1 MAEKLVPETEPYM
14 TDDVPL
20 DDVRENAL
28 RPLVYVCLLLA
39 GVLVGLGFTV
49 RVPEYVKARFVL
61 QGDVPEVEYQFSET
75 VFVEEVRIEAGDSVQ
90 QGDPLVRITSPD
102 IVSKIAELREAR
114 EQLEQFRR
122 EQSVIHQANL
132 SRNRLELKR
141 VDDQLA
147 ENRRTLQTENDTY
160 EQRHEALAFDVAEAD
175 KQVER
180 NRAMVEQGFVS
191 QTRFTELQQVANRAR
206 EELAKARQEHR
217 NEVNRLEGLIRGL
230 QLDLEKLELEAG
242 QLDREYRQREGERV
256 QARDRIVDKIR
267 HQYRDAAVVDG
278 SLMLTA
284 PVAGTVSYLKSGE
297 RNVGAGETLIKIM
310 GREEG
315 LHGLAIV
322 DASQLGRL
330 NQGQPAILKMDSFP
344 HYRFGVVNGTVRTVS
359 LSPDSEG
366 RLPFTVEIEDA
377 GLLDGRLQV
386 GMTGRVSVVVA
397 EQRFFSM
404 LFNKVAQ
411 QLDN

>member
-1 MAEKLVPETEPYM
+1 MADRLVPETEPYM

-28 RPLVYVCLLLA
+28 RPLVYICLLLA
-39 GVLVGLGFTV
+39 GALVAMGFVV
-49 RVPEYVKARFVL
+49 RVPEYVKARVVL
-61 QGDVPEVEYQFSET
+61 QGDVPEVEYQFPET
-75 VFVEEVRIEAGDSVQ
+75 VFVEEVCIDAGDSVQ
-90 QGDPLVRITSPD
+90 KGDQLVRITSPD
-102 IVSKIAELREAR
+102 IVSRIAELREVTERLA
-114 EQLEQFRR
+114 QFRR
-122 EQSVIHQANL
+122 EQSVIHEANL
-132 SRNRLELKR
+132 SRNQLERKRIEDRLG
-141 VDDQLA
+141 

-160 EQRHEALAFDVAEAD
+160 AQRHAALKFDVDEAD

-191 QTRFTELQQVANRAR
+191 RTRFTELQQVANRAR
-206 EELAKARQEHR
+206 EELAKASQEHR

-230 QLDLEKLELEAG
+230 QLDLEKLELESS
-242 QLDREYRQREGERV
+242 QLVREYRQREGEHV

-267 HQYRDAAVVDG
+267 HQYRDAVIVDG

-284 PVAGTVSYLKSGE
+284 PVAGTVSYLRTSE

-315 LHGLAIV
+315 LHGLAIA

-330 NQGQPAILKMDSFP
+330 SQGQSAILKMDSFP
-344 HYRFGVVNGTVRTVS
+344 HYRFGVVNGTIRTVS

-366 RLPFTVEIEDA
+366 RLPFTVQIEDA

-404 LFNKVAQ
+404 LFHKVAQ